1 MELHMAQVER
11 VIDLLV
17 YMLKTCDPDGID
29 FYLTSRRAKVI
40 TATKTKHI
48 LRGLKS
54 TVTVG
59 RCNMEDRLGSILEH
73 YLAKPGK
80 PGGVG
85 LSRLPWKSS
94 SGAKAARRL
103 SLYVLTDGV
112 WQPNNKPSKVIIPL
126 LEHLKQQGLRW
137 NHVGIQFI
145 RFGKDPEGTR
155 HLQQLDRMLSR
166 ENLNVFDTE
175 PASGN
180 VWKMLLGAINPW
192 FDDDEIDDN
201 DIIPVR

>member
-1 MELHMAQVER
+1 M
-11 VIDLLV
+11 
-17 YMLKTCDPDGID
+17 
-29 FYLTSRRAKVI
+29 
-40 TATKTKHI
+40 KTKHI
-48 LRGLKS
+48 LRSLKS

-59 RCNMEDRLGSILEH
+59 RCNMEDRLGSILED
-73 YLAKPGK
+73 YLANAGRA
-80 PGGVG
+80 G
-85 LSRLPWKSS
+85 LSQLLWNSS
-94 SGAKAARRL
+94 SGAKTTRRL

-126 LEHLKQQGLRW
+126 LNHLKQQGLRW
-137 NHVGIQFI
+137 THAGIQFI